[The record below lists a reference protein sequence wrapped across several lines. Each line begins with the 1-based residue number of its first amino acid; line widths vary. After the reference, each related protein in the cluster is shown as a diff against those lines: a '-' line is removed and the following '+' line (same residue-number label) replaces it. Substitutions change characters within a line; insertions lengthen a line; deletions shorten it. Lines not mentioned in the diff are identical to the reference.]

1 MRLFFMKS
9 SCLLFTGCSPQMFFI
24 RFLES
29 KAFITGLTE
38 EFNFS
43 IFNFLLNFLYFKSCS
58 YSFSWLS
65 RLFNFI
71 FLELLRLNFLWFD
84 NLVWSFFKMLLFRLD
99 LNVLWIAFIWVF
111 RLNLLLWIIFHSYT
125 ISYNYVRFNAWISL
139 LVLLLLL
146 LFPLPSWHVFV
157 MLLLNYHTPD
167 YTLFDFLFWNSRI
180 CEYV

>member
-1 MRLFFMKS
+1 MRLFFMIS

-43 IFNFLLNFLYFKSCS
+43 IFNFLLNFMFFRSWS
-58 YSFSWLS
+58 YSFSGLF

-71 FLELLRLNFLWFD
+71 FLNWLNFLWFD
-84 NLVWSFFKMLLFRLD
+84 NLVWYVFKMLLFRLD

-157 MLLLNYHTPD
+157 IFLLNHHI
-167 YTLFDFLFWNSRI
+167 FFAFLFWNSLI

>member
-1 MRLFFMKS
+1 MHLFFMIS

-29 KAFITGLTE
+29 KAFITGFAE
-38 EFNFS
+38 EFDFS
-43 IFNFLLNFLYFKSCS
+43 TFNFLLNFMFFKSWS
-58 YSFSWLS
+58 YSFSGLF
-65 RLFNFI
+65 RLFDFI
-71 FLELLRLNFLWFD
+71 FLHWLSFLWFN
-84 NLVWSFFKMLLFRLD
+84 NLVWSVFKMLLFRLD
-99 LNVLWIAFIWVF
+99 FNVLWIAFIWVF

-157 MLLLNYHTPD
+157 MFLLNHHTP
-167 YTLFDFLFWNSRI
+167 LGFLFWNSRI
-180 CEYV
+180 SEYV